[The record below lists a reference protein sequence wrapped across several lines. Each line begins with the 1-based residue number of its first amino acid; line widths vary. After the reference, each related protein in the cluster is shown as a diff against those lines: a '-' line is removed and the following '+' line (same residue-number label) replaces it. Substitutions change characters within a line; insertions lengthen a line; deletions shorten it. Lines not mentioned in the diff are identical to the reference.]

1 MKFEDHFKIRVVYK
15 SGYTHDFWVRS
26 FNTDGAS
33 FTWDSVEVNN
43 RPLMIGAEDI
53 AAVWQIDSR
62 KRVIWKA
69 KEKV

>member
-15 SGYTHDFWVRS
+15 SGYTHDFWVKS
-26 FNTDGAS
+26 FNTNGTS

-43 RPLMIGAEDI
+43 RPLMLGADDV
-53 AAVWQIDSR
+53 AAVWQIDTR

-69 KEKV
+69 EEKV